1 MIKTL
6 VNAWKLP
13 EVRKKIIYT
22 LLLILIFRIGCMIP
36 VPGVDSLQLAE
47 YVESNSNSLVS
58 TLNII
63 SGGALTRLSIFTLSI
78 GPYIT
83 ASIVVQLLTLAIPAL
98 EQMKR
103 EGEEGKKKMNRI
115 MKYLTVVLAI
125 FEGFGVFV
133 TYGGSQ
139 GIFLLPNYVMIP
151 IFLLTVTAGTAF
163 LTWLGDQIT
172 EKGIGNGISMLIF
185 VGIVSALP
193 AAITLLLDVAG
204 VLVGAISFTGVLT
217 ALGITLGALLLVAA
231 VVFVQEAER
240 RIPVQYA
247 KRVVGRKMYGGQST
261 HIPMKLVMAGVIP
274 IILAMALMT
283 FPALIVSFLKPEL
296 MNNIA
301 DGSGFLRGLV
311 LISQPSLLIS
321 AQAAITLESIIY
333 VLIHSIIYMLLIVGF
348 TFFYTLITFNPV
360 EVSNNLKR
368 NGGFVPGI
376 RPGKPTSDYLKGITN
391 KLTWFGSVYLG
402 IVAIIPIAFQ
412 LTGLPISFGGT
423 AVLIIVGVALEF
435 MKQLESQ
442 MLIRNYK
449 GFLE

>member
-172 EKGIGNGISMLIF
+172 EKGIGNGISLIIF
-185 VGIVSALP
+185 AGIVSRIPNGCLTLYSYIVEKG
-193 AAITLLLDVAG
+193 AIG
-204 VLVGAISFTGVLT
+204 VLVVLLFAVIALAAIV
-217 ALGITLGALLLVAA
+217 A
-231 VVFVQEAER
+231 VVAIQEGQR

-247 KRVVGRKMYGGQST
+247 KRVVGRKVYGGQST
-261 HIPMKLVMAGVIP
+261 HIPIKVNSAGVIP
-274 IILAMALMT
+274 VIFAMSILM
-283 FPALIVSFLKPEL
+283 FPGTIASFFP
-296 MNNIA
+296 N
-301 DGSGFLRGLV
+301 SGF
-311 LISQPSLLIS
+311 
-321 AQAAITLESIIY
+321 AQTITNIFDASGIFYNILY
-333 VLIHSIIYMLLIVGF
+333 ALLIVFF
-348 TFFYTLITFNPV
+348 TYFYSAISFNPV
-360 EVSNNLKR
+360 DVAENIKK
-368 NGGFVPGI
+368 NGGFIPGL
-376 RPGKPTSDYLKGITN
+376 RPGRPTSDYISKVMSRIT
-391 KLTWFGSVYLG
+391 LFGAIFLAAIAVLP
-402 IVAIIPIAFQ
+402 AIIMG
-412 LTGLPISFGGT
+412 LTGLELYFGGT
-423 AVLIIVGVALEF
+423 ALLIVVGVALDT
-435 MKQLESQ
+435 MKQLEASLL
-442 MLIRNYK
+442 MRSYE
-449 GFLE
+449 GFMK